1 MSELEQAKKILAQAE
16 SVLEQSTQ
24 NLEKSQTFNELM
36 VEQNRRLSFALSNLL
51 PKQYVASFSISEEP
65 QFTELAKAMK
75 SGSFEVIA
83 EELAENFK
91 QREAFD
97 IVHAINV
104 LAMANTDILNIQTT
118 FRGQSNLFVVRVR
131 PLSAVSPDGDEYS
144 LSPVTYREEVNLVDG
159 FYEGCPTGDCPIQ
172 RLLRIESEV
181 TEQII
186 EAREEAEAKAEV
198 TA

>member
-51 PKQYVASFSISEEP
+51 PKQYVASFSISEGK

-104 LAMANTDILNIQTT
+104 LAMANTDVLHVFTE
-118 FRGQSNLFVVRVR
+118 FRAQYNMFEVQV
-131 PLSAVSPDGDEYS
+131 YS
-144 LSPVTYREEVNLVDG
+144 LGNEARNALLMAEVDMTAANTLQG
-159 FYEGCPTGDCPIQ
+159 
-172 RLLRIESEV
+172 LLSIESKV
-181 TEQII
+181 TELII
-186 EAREEAEAKAEV
+186 EAREKAEARAEV
-198 TA
+198 EA

>member
-1 MSELEQAKKILAQAE
+1 MSELEQANKILAQAE
-16 SVLEQSTQ
+16 TVLEQSTQ

-36 VEQNRRLSFALSNLL
+36 VEQNRLRPLALSNLL
-51 PKQYVASFSISEEP
+51 PKQYVLTLNPCEEK

-104 LAMANTDILNIQTT
+104 LAMANTDVIQVIACFSGNINEFFVNAFDAPDDLGEYVEI
-118 FRGQSNLFVVRVR
+118 FRKSVT
-131 PLSAVSPDGDEYS
+131 LSDEDA
-144 LSPVTYREEVNLVDG
+144 LEK
-159 FYEGCPTGDCPIQ
+159 
-172 RLLRIESEV
+172 LLAIESQL
-181 TEQII
+181 TELII

-198 TA
+198 EA